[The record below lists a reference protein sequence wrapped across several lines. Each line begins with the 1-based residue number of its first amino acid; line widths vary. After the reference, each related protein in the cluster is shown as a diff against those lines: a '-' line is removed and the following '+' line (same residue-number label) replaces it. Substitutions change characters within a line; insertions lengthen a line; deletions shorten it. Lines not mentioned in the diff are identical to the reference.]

1 MGNVFDED
9 PGAEDAVPTVQT
21 VTGPVSTADLGI
33 TLIHEHLLIDMYE
46 VSLNAAGVLLDE
58 RAASEE
64 LSLFRDAGGVTV
76 VDQTT
81 VGLHPDWE
89 GLRRISLATGVR
101 VIAGTGVYWHRF
113 RPAWVESLTDA
124 ALLARFV
131 MELAEGV
138 GPSRIRAGLIG
149 EIATGHRAIDP
160 VEARVLTAAA
170 LAQRETGAPIAT
182 HALFTRIG
190 LDQLDI
196 LEAAG
201 ADPGKVLIGHADTC
215 PDERYHD
222 AILERGA
229 WLGFDTVGQTDKAT
243 NAWRADRIAAY
254 AAGGHLDRI
263 LVSSDVCKR
272 PALAREGG
280 GGYATVLR
288 DFVPLLLARG
298 FTSDLIH
305 RLLVVNPRMFFE

>member
-1 MGNVFDED
+1 
-9 PGAEDAVPTVQT
+9 
-21 VTGPVSTADLGI
+21 
-33 TLIHEHLLIDMYE
+33 
-46 VSLNAAGVLLDE
+46 
-58 RAASEE
+58 
-64 LSLFRDAGGVTV
+64 
-76 VDQTT
+76 
-81 VGLHPDWE
+81 
-89 GLRRISLATGVR
+89 
-101 VIAGTGVYWHRF
+101 
-113 RPAWVESLTDA
+113 VESLTEA

-138 GPSRIRAGLIG
+138 GPNRIRAGLIG

-215 PDERYHD
+215 PDER
-222 AILERGA
+222 GA

-243 NAWRADRIAAY
+243 DAWRADRVAAY

-298 FTSDLIH
+298 FTSDQIH
-305 RLLVVNPRMFFE
+305 RLLVVNPRRFFE

>member
-1 MGNVFDED
+1 MR
-9 PGAEDAVPTVQT
+9 TVET
-21 VTGPVSTADLGI
+21 VTGPVATTDLGV

-58 RAASEE
+58 RAAVEE

-76 VDQTT
+76 VEQTT
-81 VGLHPDWE
+81 VGLHPDRE
-89 GLRRISLATGVR
+89 GLRRISIATGVQ

-113 RPAWVESLTDA
+113 RPAWVESLTEA
-124 ALLARFV
+124 ELRERFV
-131 MELAEGV
+131 AELVEGV

-160 VEARVLTAAA
+160 VEARVLKAAA

-190 LDQLDI
+190 LDQLGI

-201 ADPGKVLIGHADTC
+201 ADPARVLIGHADTC
-215 PDERYHD
+215 PDESYHL

-229 WLGFDTVGQTDKAT
+229 WLGFDTVGQDDKAT
-243 NAWRADRIAAY
+243 DDWRADRVAAY
-254 AAGGHLDRI
+254 AARGHLDRI
-263 LVSSDVCKR
+263 LISSDVCKR
-272 PALAREGG
+272 PALARNGG

-288 DFVPLLLARG
+288 DFVPLLRSRG
-298 FTSDLIH
+298 LTPDDIT
-305 RLLVVNPRMFFE
+305 RLLVVNPRRFFE